1 VALYHCSITALS
13 RADGRSAVAA
23 AAYRASA
30 ALHDART
37 GLTHDYRRKQGV
49 RHSVLVLPEDAPA
62 WAQEREVLWNAA
74 EAAERVNGRPARDLE
89 FALPHEL
96 ALEAQA
102 ALAEAVARHV
112 VARYGAAVDLN
123 LHAPPRRGD
132 PRNGHAHLLMS
143 TRRLGADGFGKKAR
157 ALDDRRQ
164 GPEEIRHLRRMVA
177 GLTNRFLAQA
187 NLEARV
193 DHRSL
198 AAQGIE
204 RTPTQHEG
212 PRVRAMARRGVLT
225 ERAAANAS
233 LRLRH
238 GVEAFAPL
246 SAEAAP
252 EAAPAQPHARSA
264 KIRPVERHERSGGHQ
279 PTRHM
284 AEAPQAAILGPE
296 SAIQQWRSSPIR
308 HVWQQVVQRLRMAF
322 NAVIPPPT
330 THVGDLQA
338 MRGMTAPL
346 WQGGLP
352 PPVASPR
359 GDGGGRRID
368 ASPSGPGPP

>member
-1 VALYHCSITALS
+1 
-13 RADGRSAVAA
+13 
-23 AAYRASA
+23 
-30 ALHDART
+30 
-37 GLTHDYRRKQGV
+37 
-49 RHSVLVLPEDAPA
+49 
-62 WAQEREVLWNAA
+62 
-74 EAAERVNGRPARDLE
+74 
-89 FALPHEL
+89 
-96 ALEAQA
+96 
-102 ALAEAVARHV
+102 
-112 VARYGAAVDLN
+112 
-123 LHAPPRRGD
+123 
-132 PRNGHAHLLMS
+132 MS

-330 THVGDLQA
+330 THGGDLQA

-346 WQGGLP
+346 WQEGLP

-359 GDGGGRRID
+359 GDGGDRRID
-368 ASPSGPGPP
+368 VSPSGPGPP

>member
-1 VALYHCSITALS
+1 MALYHCSITAVS
-13 RADGRSAVAA
+13 RAEGRSAVAA

-30 ALHDART
+30 VLHDART

-49 RHSVLVLPEDAPA
+49 LHSVLVLPEDAPA
-62 WAQEREVLWNAA
+62 WAQEREALWNAA

-96 ALEAQA
+96 GLAAQA

-112 VARYGAAVDLN
+112 VERYGTAVDLN
-123 LHAPPRRGD
+123 LHAPSRRGD

-143 TRRLGADGFGKKAR
+143 TRRLGAGGFGKKAR
-157 ALDDRRQ
+157 ELDDRRQ

-187 NLEARV
+187 GLEARV

-233 LRLRH
+233 LRLRN
-238 GVEAFAPL
+238 GRTAFMP
-246 SAEAAP
+246 P
-252 EAAPAQPHARSA
+252 PPVPVAAPAQHHARSA

-284 AEAPQAAILGPE
+284 AEAPQATILGPE

-359 GDGGGRRID
+359 GDGGDRRID
-368 ASPSGPGPP
+368 VSPSGPGPP